1 VSSNSENREPDRS
14 ADEPTPTFEEALQQL
29 ETIVHALEEGRL
41 GLGESLAHYEN
52 GVKLLKRCHGLLER
66 AERRIE
72 LLSGVDAEG
81 RGMTETL
88 DDRSLSLDEKAQ
100 SRGRRRSKTSRP
112 TPPAADGGGLES
124 GGAAGAMDDPGSLF

>member
-1 VSSNSENREPDRS
+1 MPAAGGKFEPDGS
-14 ADEPTPTFEEALQQL
+14 PGEAVPTFEEALDQL

-72 LLSGVDAEG
+72 LLSGVDAQG
-81 RGMTETL
+81 RGVAEPL
-88 DDRSLSLDEKAQ
+88 DDRALSLDEKAQ
-100 SRGRRRSKTSRP
+100 SRGRRRSKTTRRP
-112 TPPAADGGGLES
+112 PDQAADS
-124 GGAAGAMDDPGSLF
+124 GPDAGATGAMDDPGTLF